1 MNPTLLARRAQQG
14 FTLIEILIALLVG
27 LFLMGA
33 LLTVVQT
40 NRRVFGEQNQM
51 AQLQDNER
59 MALTMIADVIQSAG
73 YYPQPPFP
81 ALPTNT
87 LTTTLVA
94 SGSFAIGQSIYGAST
109 GTSFGDQIQVR
120 YMTAGG
126 DNILNCSGQSNPVG
140 QPNTLYVNS
149 FQVKAGQ
156 LVCTLTNLTANTTT
170 DYTLVG
176 NTTASNS
183 GLDIISMTILYGVK
197 ANPAALGNDVD
208 TYMSAAQV
216 NATPVLWGNVISV
229 LVQLTFTNPLYAA
242 NPAKQPQ
249 TVQIQRVIDVM
260 SQTGPTL

>member
-1 MNPTLLARRAQQG
+1 MNPTLLARRAQG

-59 MALTMIADVIQSAG
+59 MALTMIGDVIQSAG

-87 LTTTLVA
+87 LTTTLIA
-94 SGSFAIGQSIYGAST
+94 SGSFAIGQSIYGVST

-126 DNILNCSGQSNPVG
+126 DNILNCSGQSNPIG
-140 QPNTLYVNS
+140 GPNTLYVNS
-149 FQVKAGQ
+149 FQVTNGQ
-156 LVCTLTNLTANTTT
+156 LQCTLTNVTANTSTI
-170 DYTLVG
+170 YTLVG
-176 NTTASNS
+176 NQTTSNS
-183 GLDIISMTILYGVK
+183 GLDIISMTILYGVQ
-197 ANPAALGNDVD
+197 ASPLTLGSNVD
-208 TYMSAAQV
+208 TYMSAAQI
-216 NATPVLWGNVISV
+216 NATPGLWGNVISV
-229 LVQLTFTNPLYAA
+229 LVTLKFTNPLYAA
-242 NPAKQPQ
+242 NPAKQPK
-249 TVQIQRVIDVM
+249 TVQIQRVVDLM
-260 SQTGPTL
+260 SQTGPTQ